1 MCRLLGYC
9 SRADASVM
17 ELIGEP
23 GLDAFTFLSQWHAD
37 GWGMAAQDG
46 AGLQV
51 AKSPHRAADD
61 PEYQRLAKERLG
73 DTGLVHL
80 RWATPGL
87 AVQDR
92 NSHPFTRGG
101 FALAHNGAI
110 HPQSEL
116 PGLLPPAWERQLTGS
131 TDSERYFLHIMSG
144 LDTHGGDVVAAVA
157 DTVRHITGS
166 YVPNSLNAILL
177 APDALY
183 AISWHDPE
191 RIPYA
196 SIRERGSPED
206 PEGYFNLAYQQT
218 ADAVVVASTGWPQ
231 DGWNV
236 IPNGSVLKLDRGTL
250 STSVVALLPPVSPA
264 LAAWL
269 RRAALPRIRH
279 DQAGRRR
286 PRRRQPRR
294 APLARP
300 LRARRRP
307 RPAPAAASGRTRR
320 RRPA

>member
-9 SRADASVM
+9 SRADASVV

-23 GLDAFTFLSQWHAD
+23 GLDAFTSLSRWHGD

-46 AGLQV
+46 AELQV
-51 AKSPHRAADD
+51 AKSPRRAADD
-61 PEYQRLAKERLG
+61 PDYQRLAKERLG

-92 NSHPFTRGG
+92 NSHPFTRDG

-110 HPQSEL
+110 HPQSRL
-116 PGLLPPAWERQLTGS
+116 PELLPPDWERQLTGS

-144 LDTHGGDVVAAVA
+144 LETRGGDVVAAVA
-157 DTVRHITGS
+157 DTVRRIRAS
-166 YVPNSLNAILL
+166 YLPNSLNAILL

-206 PEGYFNLAYQQT
+206 PAGYFNLAYQAT
-218 ADAVVVASTGWPQ
+218 PDAVVVASTGWPQ
-231 DGWNV
+231 EGWNV
-236 IPNGSVLKLDRGTL
+236 IPNGSVLRLDRGTL
-250 STSVVALLPPVSPA
+250 GTSVVAL
-264 LAAWL
+264 
-269 RRAALPRIRH
+269 
-279 DQAGRRR
+279 
-286 PRRRQPRR
+286 
-294 APLARP
+294 
-300 LRARRRP
+300 
-307 RPAPAAASGRTRR
+307 
-320 RRPA
+320 